1 LDKKDLEDLKKID
14 FILNLILRKKVI
26 VMDNNK
32 EEIISLKS
40 IFNNISFIG
49 TRPSGEIIR
58 KKIDNAI
65 AVGKKAIIDFDGI
78 DGITQSFGDEIIG
91 IYVRF
96 FGSDYIKKNI
106 QAINY
111 NEEIKTIL
119 NWVVRYSNEMAEK
132 EIKKYHSCL
141 VDHPALYVS

>member
-1 LDKKDLEDLKKID
+1 M
-14 FILNLILRKKVI
+14 N
-26 VMDNNK
+26 NNK
-32 EEIISLKS
+32 EEIISLKN

-58 KKIDNAI
+58 KRIDDTIVA
-65 AVGKKAIIDFDGI
+65 GKKAIIDFDGI

-96 FGSDYIKKNI
+96 FGVDYIKKNI

-111 NEEIKTIL
+111 NDEIKTIL
-119 NWVVRYSNEMAEK
+119 NWVVNYSNEMAEK
-132 EIKKYHSCL
+132 EIKKCRSYSTTE
-141 VDHPALYVS
+141 PALCVS

>member
-1 LDKKDLEDLKKID
+1 M
-14 FILNLILRKKVI
+14 N
-26 VMDNNK
+26 NNK

-58 KKIDNAI
+58 KRIDNTIVA
-65 AVGKKAIIDFDGI
+65 GKKAIIDFDGI

-96 FGSDYIKKNI
+96 FGADYIKKNI

-119 NWVVRYSNEMAEK
+119 NWVVRYSIEMAEK
-132 EIKKYHSCL
+132 EIKKYHCC
-141 VDHPALYVS
+141 PAGDSALCIS

>member
-1 LDKKDLEDLKKID
+1 M
-14 FILNLILRKKVI
+14 NT
-26 VMDNNK
+26 K
-32 EEIISLKS
+32 EEIISLKN

-58 KKIDNAI
+58 KKVDDIIVAN
-65 AVGKKAIIDFDGI
+65 KKAIIDFDGI
-78 DGITQSFGDEIIG
+78 EGITQSFGDEIIG

-96 FGSDYIKKNI
+96 FGVEYIKKNI

-111 NEEIKTIL
+111 NEDIKTIL

-132 EIKKYHSCL
+132 EIKKYHCYSA
-141 VDHPALYVS
+141 DDPALCIS